1 MYTQMTF
8 VFLFFIMIIT
18 IYTFK
23 NQKYIFSENYQNCI
37 DVFNKSINKSYEN
50 NCRKQF
56 KKNNLCSKLIQ
67 YGWNPN
73 WKQSKLNSSNKN
85 IKQIHKKIYN
95 EFGNVTTSQIVQCFP
110 NYI

>member
-1 MYTQMTF
+1 MLF
-8 VFLFFIMIIT
+8 LFLFFIIIIT
-18 IYTFK
+18 IYTYK
-23 NQKYIFSENYQNCI
+23 KYIFYENYQNCI
-37 DVFNKSINKSYEN
+37 DVFNNSINKSYEN

-73 WKQSKLNSSNKN
+73 WKQSSINPRNKDIQKL
-85 IKQIHKKIYN
+85 HKKIYN

-110 NYI
+110 AYI